1 MVPFH
6 NIMKFQYYLAI
17 SYVNSGLSPSDEEVA
32 CRQRSFVF
40 QVHVYVYFSLSDTRE
55 NTLHIYGTK
64 SHNSNKNNFLA

>member
-1 MVPFH
+1 MVLFH
-6 NIMKFQYYLAI
+6 NITKFQYYLAI

-40 QVHVYVYFSLSDTRE
+40 QVHVYFSLSDTDE